1 MEAVYSKCS
10 KSAVYNELHRGLQP
24 FVYWHVTESIQEGYN
39 PESIGELQ
47 EHAEVEAL
55 VLERRSVARD
65 CALGYFVSLLHHYLA
80 RQTDLSQPHIDQAI
94 AELSADFEKETPLAP
109 FADFRL
115 DIADI
120 YAYVEEQKQNAG
132 LIADDGDWHHR
143 SGISSNLQWN
153 VVFKN
158 ALDLTRT
165 AYTDACQRFE
175 HRFIAEAQADLALIQ
190 LVADA
195 DLAGLAFQTRAK
207 PRHVP
212 APPTS
217 LADKKDPHAQY
228 WSNRI
233 GHTVDPAS
241 KNLPDFDPE
250 HLISAGRAFR
260 TACIDNIRAD
270 SDAAARASQAGKEL
284 DVVLSKAIN
293 LDTNPIRLLEHAR
306 GRWTPQQTT
315 SEPPVDEESTIRAAK
330 EVLNTALRIL
340 GQRDG
345 QRNINLRT
353 DCLNL
358 RGHINKR
365 LAALRPQHQANY
377 LGRAVAD
384 WFTSSELDSSQS
396 DIIELLAQTEIA
408 IESLN
413 ENIAQEANKKPSSA
427 DSAVSRD
434 ASASG
439 AITANATATADQP
452 DTAPGSGAESVTVRL
467 PPSSKVTGE
476 TAAAKNPTPKV
487 ESTSSP
493 AKPREK
499 IILDSPFFRSD
510 LVTGL
515 MVDALLALPFPHRAF
530 RETLRFPPAA
540 AIAGASQDHVPML
553 DRLAK
558 AHQQST
564 KALTAENR
572 AQLKTA
578 IKAVSAVLALPD
590 VQQMTREDSPEKVL
604 RRTSL
609 RLVLGTLH
617 LLLNEFVKG
626 QTELELVSN
635 ALRPNARGGRTG
647 EQKQSSDEA
656 ASDARERTISHMQT
670 RVQGQTLFLLA
681 KTCWMTNK
689 VQEAIKFFRWFVRWY
704 SEQQAERVAERKG
717 HDEEEGGRGTRQE
730 GGEASSIDV
739 EELDMGWWDKVVV
752 VTKT

>member
-1 MEAVYSKCS
+1 MEGAYSKCS
-10 KSAVYNELHRGLQP
+10 KAAVYDELHRGLQP

-65 CALGYFVSLLHHYLA
+65 RALGYFVSLLHHYLA
-80 RQTDLSQPHIDQAI
+80 RQSDPSQPDKDRAVS
-94 AELSADFEKETPLAP
+94 ELSADFDKETPLAP
-109 FADFRL
+109 FVDFHL
-115 DIADI
+115 DTADI

-132 LIADDGDWHHR
+132 SIADDGDWHHR
-143 SGISSNLQWN
+143 SGISSKLQWN

-175 HRFIAEAQADLALIQ
+175 HRFIAEAQADLALVQ
-190 LVADA
+190 LVSDA
-195 DLAGLAFQTRAK
+195 DLAKLASQTRAK

-217 LADKKDPHAQY
+217 LADRKDPHAHY
-228 WSNRI
+228 WSKRI
-233 GHTVDPAS
+233 GHTVDAPS
-241 KNLPDFDPE
+241 ENLPSFDLE

-260 TACIDNIRAD
+260 AACIDYVSAD
-270 SDAAARASQAGKEL
+270 SGAAARASQAGKEL

-293 LDTNPIRLLEHAR
+293 LDTNPERLLEQAR
-306 GRWTPQQTT
+306 GRWTPNQAT
-315 SEPPVDEESTIRAAK
+315 SEPPADEESTIRAAK
-330 EVLNTALRIL
+330 EVLNSALRIL

-358 RGHINKR
+358 RGHVNKR

-377 LGRAVAD
+377 LGRAIAD
-384 WFTSSELDSSQS
+384 WSASSELDSSQS
-396 DIIELLAQTEIA
+396 DVIELLAQTEIA
-408 IESLN
+408 LESLN
-413 ENIAQEANKKPSSA
+413 DNIAVEASKETSGA
-427 DSAVSRD
+427 DSAVPQH
-434 ASASG
+434 ASAPGPST
-439 AITANATATADQP
+439 AITSATADQP
-452 DTAPGSGAESVTVRL
+452 NPTSSSEAESVKVRL
-467 PPSSKVTGE
+467 PPSSKVTDE
-476 TAAAKNPTPKV
+476 PAAAQNPTPTTENASKP
-487 ESTSSP
+487 T
-493 AKPREK
+493 KPREK
-499 IILDSPFFRSD
+499 TILDSPFFRAD

-564 KALTAENR
+564 MSLTAENR
-572 AQLKTA
+572 AQLITA

-590 VQQMTREDSPEKVL
+590 LQQVTREDSPEKVL

-635 ALRPNARGGRTG
+635 ALRPNARGSRTV
-647 EQKQSSDEA
+647 EQKQRLDEA
-656 ASDARERTISHMQT
+656 ASDAQEQTIRHMQT

-681 KTCWMTNK
+681 KTCWMSNK

-704 SEQQAERVAERKG
+704 SEQQAERVAERKVG
-717 HDEEEGGRGTRQE
+717 DEQGEGRGRRQE
-730 GGEASSIDV
+730 GGETSSIDV